1 MPAGSRQAM
10 GWSWPSCATPGSP
23 ATQLAVTARL
33 QRYLDVGI
41 SHFIFALGY
50 PFDLTPLR
58 LFQEKV
64 LPSLS

>member
-1 MPAGSRQAM
+1 LAELRDTWLIGDP
-10 GWSWPSCATPGSP
+10 P
-23 ATQLAVTARL
+23 AVTARL
-33 QRYLDVGI
+33 QRYLDVGV

>member
-1 MPAGSRQAM
+1 VGLAELRDTWLIGGP
-10 GWSWPSCATPGSP
+10 P
-23 ATQLAVTARL
+23 AVTAQL